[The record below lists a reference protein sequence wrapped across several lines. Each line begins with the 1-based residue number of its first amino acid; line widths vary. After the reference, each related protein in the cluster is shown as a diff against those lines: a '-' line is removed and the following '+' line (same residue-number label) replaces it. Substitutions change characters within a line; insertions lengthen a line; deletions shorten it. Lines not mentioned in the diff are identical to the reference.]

1 LHDRHVVTVYKEAGR
16 LQPGRK
22 RIAGTF
28 SSQNTT
34 VLYYVILL
42 TGACL
47 VELKFV
53 SSRHKVDQQGFMKFA
68 FSDMSRLF
76 L

>member
-1 LHDRHVVTVYKEAGR
+1 VTVDGGEVGR
-16 LQPGRK
+16 LQPARK
-22 RIAGTF
+22 RIATIF
-28 SSQNTT
+28 PSQNTP

-53 SSRHKVDQQGFMKFA
+53 SSRHKVDQQHFMKFA
-68 FSDMSRLF
+68 FSNMNRLF
-76 L
+76 